1 MIWRG
6 HVPRLESFL
15 NTEKLNKKECH
26 RVTDAAKGRSERLKL
41 TSVLST
47 HVLVVQQGAGHTVT
61 SQAIWSHGVH
71 VPF

>member
-6 HVPRLESFL
+6 QVPRLESFL

-26 RVTDAAKGRSERLKL
+26 RATDAAKGRSERLKL

-47 HVLVVQQGAGHTVT
+47 HVLVVQQGADTVT
-61 SQAIWSHGVH
+61 SQAILSHGVH